1 MRLVFLQ
8 DHLRSGGTEGQTLHV
23 ADGLARAGHVVHV
36 IIFRRGGVM
45 DEKAARFEFEL
56 HFLSQGPLKT
66 NWFAPGL
73 KAKIR
78 SLEPEVVI
86 AMGRMANCHAGLLC
100 LGDRTYRLVSSF
112 RTGRSIPFLYRKA
125 LRDSNHIVTNSKEAL
140 QRIAKD
146 YDIDRPDSSVIYN
159 GCIRDF
165 STSIPSL
172 RNESNRDGPIQ
183 LASIS
188 MFRPQKKQI
197 RLLRICSKLPEAIN
211 WRLVLAGDGPTKE
224 ACIREADTLGISDR
238 VEFPGLLKDPRPLY
252 FESDLAVHTSEQESL
267 PNFLVEAQMSGLP
280 VIAYDAGGV
289 AETFAHGTSGYLVS
303 QGDEATFLERLQFL
317 IESPDLR
324 LQMSNAAQDY
334 AQSHFAPNA
343 QLKAYK
349 KLLNKLKT

>member
-8 DHLRSGGTEGQTLHV
+8 DHLRSGGTEGQTLHI
-23 ADGLARAGHVVHV
+23 ADGLARAGHTVHV
-36 IIFRRGGVM
+36 IVFRRGGVL
-45 DEKAARFEFEL
+45 DEKAARLGFEL

-78 SLEPEVVI
+78 SLNPDIVF

-100 LGDRTYRLVSSF
+100 LSNRNYRLVSTF

-140 QRIAKD
+140 LRIAKD

-172 RNESNRDGPIQ
+172 RSESNRDGPIQ

-197 RLLRICSKLPEAIN
+197 RLLRICAKLPTSIN
-211 WRLVLAGDGPTKE
+211 WRLVLAGDGPTKDT
-224 ACIREADTLGISDR
+224 CIREADKLGISDR

-252 FESDLAVHTSEQESL
+252 FESDLAVHASEQESL

-289 AETFAHGTSGYLVS
+289 AETFVHETSGYLVF
-303 QGDEATFLERLQFL
+303 QGDETNFLERLQFL
-317 IESPDLR
+317 IDSPDLR
-324 LQMSNAAQDY
+324 LQMSNAARDY
-334 AQSHFAPNA
+334 ARRHFAHAA
-343 QLKAYK
+343 QIKAYK
-349 KLLNKLKT
+349 KLINKLKT